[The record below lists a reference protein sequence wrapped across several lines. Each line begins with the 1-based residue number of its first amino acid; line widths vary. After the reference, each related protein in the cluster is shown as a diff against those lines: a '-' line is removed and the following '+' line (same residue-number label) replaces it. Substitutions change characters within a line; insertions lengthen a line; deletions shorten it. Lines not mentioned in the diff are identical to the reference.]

1 MKMMIRRYAMRVG
14 AVALCSAALCATPM
28 MAQGGAPGGG
38 APGGGGGGRGM
49 MTPDA
54 QLAQLTTTLTL
65 SADQQAKIKP
75 ILDADAKKIADIRSS
90 GEDMLTARPKMMA
103 IRTDQHAA
111 IKALLTADQAAKYDA
126 MPQGRGTRRRRR
138 RHHLHLLHRHLHSNC
153 GQDSTDGPESRTTL
167 RPFCVAG
174 RCTGRAST
182 GTMFGVTEP
191 VFVAMRFALPSS
203 CGAGL
208 RRNKKGQNEE

>member
-1 MKMMIRRYAMRVG
+1 MKMNLFAKYAMRVG

-28 MAQGGAPGGG
+28 MAQGGAP
-38 APGGGGGGRGM
+38 GGGGGRGM

-90 GEDMLTARPKMMA
+90 GEDMSTARPKIMA

-126 MPQGRGTRRRRR
+126 MPQGRGP
-138 RHHLHLLHRHLHSNC
+138 
-153 GQDSTDGPESRTTL
+153 GG
-167 RPFCVAG
+167 G
-174 RCTGRAST
+174 
-182 GTMFGVTEP
+182 
-191 VFVAMRFALPSS
+191 
-203 CGAGL
+203 GAPPPPPPPAPA
-208 RRNKKGQNEE
+208 Q

>member
-1 MKMMIRRYAMRVG
+1 MKMNLFAKYAMRVG

-28 MAQGGAPGGG
+28 LAQAGGG

-54 QLAQLTTTLTL
+54 QLAQLTTALTL
-65 SADQQAKIKP
+65 SADQQSKIKP

-90 GEDMLTARPKMMA
+90 GEDMSTARPKMMA

-126 MPQGRGTRRRRR
+126 MPQGRGP
-138 RHHLHLLHRHLHSNC
+138 
-153 GQDSTDGPESRTTL
+153 GG
-167 RPFCVAG
+167 G
-174 RCTGRAST
+174 G
-182 GTMFGVTEP
+182 
-191 VFVAMRFALPSS
+191 
-203 CGAGL
+203 GAPPPPPPPPPAPA
-208 RRNKKGQNEE
+208 Q

>member
-1 MKMMIRRYAMRVG
+1 MKMNLFAKYAMRVG

-90 GEDMLTARPKMMA
+90 GEDMSTARPKMMA

-111 IKALLTADQAAKYDA
+111 IKALLTADQAVKYDA
-126 MPQGRGTRRRRR
+126 MPQGRGP
-138 RHHLHLLHRHLHSNC
+138 
-153 GQDSTDGPESRTTL
+153 GG
-167 RPFCVAG
+167 G
-174 RCTGRAST
+174 G
-182 GTMFGVTEP
+182 
-191 VFVAMRFALPSS
+191 
-203 CGAGL
+203 GAPPPPPPPPPAPA
-208 RRNKKGQNEE
+208 Q